1 VAVTSQGIVRN
12 GTSITASFAAPG
24 EGILPFVLYR
34 GSFALAV
41 QGARGTEASEIFYA
55 DISDRVSITV
65 TPTSATIQ
73 WPLFSSS
80 SASLSSYSY
89 SYTSSAPLGLDDSG
103 VSSIPSS
110 ASTLNLPGLQE
121 GATYTFVLI
130 PSGISLAALPS
141 TRLLIE
147 FSTTFTTASA
157 APTGEPLNFV
167 VDNSSIA
174 SSSAQISWELPSVAE
189 RNGDIT
195 HFVVGFNT
203 SSAAQ
208 TTAVV
213 MASTFTTYTYLLQGL
228 RANTVYLVTV
238 AAATVNGTGPSAVAQ
253 LMTAQATNEPQN
265 DPTFAT
271 VPVIVAGVVIL
282 VALIAIVVVL
292 IVAAVC
298 IWHKKFRGSY
308 EPKANYWIQSHR
320 SMLGMDPSNDITET
334 SQTQTKSSERARIEP
349 VQEEEVQ
356 ASSSPVVEAAPK
368 MREGSYDSLSPK
380 EISAIISE
388 TNGNNNSSE
397 SLVADKD
404 WNPYARPLIHNRE
417 EEEEEENHYEEEEN
431 HYEGVVIPPHTYEDP
446 QSVQYQKSQTLPAKS
461 AISSGYSLP
470 YAPQYNNIPGTNIV
484 DATHVK
490 PHYANTLDSA
500 KMQKLQSQGLN
511 HAQSAPFGST
521 FLTDESNGY
530 ATPRKFPIYDS
541 IEGNSSVRYDVMSP
555 EQSDG
560 ANGTL
565 TSSTPIPP
573 SGLF

>member
-1 VAVTSQGIVRN
+1 MLQCWVTVENLS
-12 GTSITASFAAPG
+12 TMLLF
-24 EGILPFVLYR
+24 
-34 GSFALAV
+34 
-41 QGARGTEASEIFYA
+41 
-55 DISDRVSITV
+55 VSI
-65 TPTSATIQ
+65 
-73 WPLFSSS
+73 
-80 SASLSSYSY
+80 
-89 SYTSSAPLGLDDSG
+89 
-103 VSSIPSS
+103 
-110 ASTLNLPGLQE
+110 
-121 GATYTFVLI
+121 
-130 PSGISLAALPS
+130 
-141 TRLLIE
+141 
-147 FSTTFTTASA
+147 
-157 APTGEPLNFV
+157 
-167 VDNSSIA
+167 
-174 SSSAQISWELPSVAE
+174 
-189 RNGDIT
+189 
-195 HFVVGFNT
+195 
-203 SSAAQ
+203 
-208 TTAVV
+208 
-213 MASTFTTYTYLLQGL
+213 
-228 RANTVYLVTV
+228 LV
-238 AAATVNGTGPSAVAQ
+238 P
-253 LMTAQATNEPQN
+253 
-265 DPTFAT
+265 FR
-271 VPVIVAGVVIL
+271 
-282 VALIAIVVVL
+282 
-292 IVAAVC
+292 
-298 IWHKKFRGSY
+298 HKKFRGSY